1 MNKSSD
7 KILLVLDL
15 DETLIFATKTKLN
28 RDSDFNSSGYQI
40 YVRPYFKDF
49 LNYIQ
54 ANFIFGIWSSASDD
68 YVRGIANKL
77 FENTAFPEFIWGRSN
92 CKEKRLIEAD
102 ESGYFNSED
111 YGKIV
116 YQKPLKKLKR
126 KGYDLKRILIIDDSP
141 EKVLENYGNAIYV
154 KEYTGDMN
162 DVELKYL
169 INYLEE
175 LREVED
181 VRKIEKRNWQIKKR

>member
-15 DETLIFATKTKLN
+15 DETLIFATKTKLS
-28 RDSDFNSSGYQI
+28 REPDFNSSSYQI
-40 YVRPYFKDF
+40 YIRPYFQEF

-68 YVRGIANKL
+68 YVKGITNKL
-77 FENTAFPEFIWGRSN
+77 FANIASPEFIWGRSN
-92 CKEKRLIEAD
+92 CKEKSLIETD

-111 YGKIV
+111 YGKRV

-126 KGYDLKRILIIDDSP
+126 KGYDLKRMLVIDDSP
-141 EKVLENYGNAIYV
+141 EKVSENYGNAIYI
-154 KEYTGDMN
+154 KEYTGEVD

-169 INYLEE
+169 MSYLEE
-175 LREVED
+175 LREVKD
-181 VRKIEKRNWQIKKR
+181 VRKIEKRNWQVKKR